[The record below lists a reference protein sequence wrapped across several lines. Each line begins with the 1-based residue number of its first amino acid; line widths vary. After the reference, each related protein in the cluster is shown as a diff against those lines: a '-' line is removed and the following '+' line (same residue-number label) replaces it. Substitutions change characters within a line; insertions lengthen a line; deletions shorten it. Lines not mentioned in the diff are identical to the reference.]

1 MKFCNTTKNSV
12 YLEDIDRHIP
22 FESDDTIYD
31 LTLEEVKKSFSF
43 QNMVII
49 GAFSVVECGNSR
61 IEQNLQKLATEF
73 KIKKQNGE
81 EKKEEERMT
90 SGKSLEVIVKGHI
103 YDATGYGKVN
113 RNLALGLAK
122 LGANVEID
130 PLNTS
135 RNDLNE
141 LEVRQ
146 LAPLRRKVGGHA
158 IRIDSIIPTFSEISA
173 RMPYRILYTTIE
185 AATIPDQIA
194 KVCDQYDE
202 IWVTADFCK
211 KVLLTKNVT
220 KPIYIMPPGIQ
231 TNLYNENAKP
241 HEFRPALKPFVFCS
255 LFGWSYRKGYD
266 ALLKSYLK
274 AFTGDDPVTL
284 LIISRFQYAS
294 ERSGFIK
301 DEIDKFVKQYGG
313 DNPPHIARCR
323 RVIPEHEMPRIYRA
337 CNAFVLPSR
346 GEGFGL
352 PYCEA
357 SLCGLPV
364 IATNHSGHTMF
375 LKGDNS
381 VLVDIDR
388 LETVQ
393 NGWMHVHYW
402 DGQKFPCL
410 KTDGFI
416 DNLAGAMRDV
426 YEYYDEAKARNK
438 VLQQLLLK
446 DYSFSASAIRAKNRL
461 DEIWEKVKKK

>member
-1 MKFCNTTKNSV
+1 MKFRNTTQNSV

-22 FESDDTIYD
+22 FEG
-31 LTLEEVKKSFSF
+31 LEAVYEIGLEDIKKSYSF
-43 QNMVII
+43 QNMVIL
-49 GAFSVVECGNSR
+49 GAFAVDDFGLSR
-61 IEQNLQKLATEF
+61 IERNLQRLAVEF
-73 KIKKQNGE
+73 QIKKQND
-81 EKKEEERMT
+81 KKEEEEPRMS
-90 SGKSLEVIVKGHI
+90 SGKSLEVIIKGHI

-113 RNLALGLAK
+113 RNLALGLAS

-130 PLNTS
+130 PLNTA

-141 LEVRQ
+141 MEVRA
-146 LAPLRRKVGGHA
+146 LAPLRRKIGGHA

-185 AATIPDQIA
+185 ATTVPDQIG
-194 KVCDQYDE
+194 KICEQYDE

-211 KVLLTKNVT
+211 EVLLKKNV
-220 KPIYIMPPGIQ
+220 KRPIYVMPPGIH
-231 TNLYNENAKP
+231 TGLYNENAQP

-301 DEIDKFVKQYGG
+301 DEIDKFIKQYGG
-313 DNPPHIARCR
+313 NNPAHIVRCR
-323 RVIPEHEMPRIYRA
+323 RVIPEYEMPRIYRA

-364 IATNHSGHTMF
+364 FSTNHSAQTMF

-381 VLVDIDR
+381 VLVDIDH
-388 LETVQ
+388 LEKVQ
-393 NGWMHVHYW
+393 KGWMHVHYW
-402 DGQKFPCL
+402 DGEMFPCL
-410 KTDGFI
+410 KTDAFI

-426 YEYYDEAKARNK
+426 YECYDEAKDRNRN
-438 VLQQLLLK
+438 LQKLIK
-446 DYSFSASAIRAKNRL
+446 RDYAFAVSAQRAKDRL